1 MAISRTKKTV
11 LGAVGAGTLVV
22 MGAGAAFA
30 ATSGTLNASTSG
42 AHTTGGTYNFKYAG
56 CQWGTAAN
64 PAYDGYVGGKFVV
77 TSHDAHLNAKVD
89 GYGWA
94 KLKQVNS
101 NTTVSYSSCISGRDV
116 ILHSSIAIQV
126 CKDKVLAD
134 DCSSATARR

>member
-1 MAISRTKKTV
+1 VELWWVFLVVDVGPLHVETVRTTSSAGSTIHQLGGTTMAISRTKKTV
-11 LGAVGAGTLVV
+11 LGAVGAGI
-22 MGAGAAFA
+22 
-30 ATSGTLNASTSG
+30 
-42 AHTTGGTYNFKYAG
+42 
-56 CQWGTAAN
+56 AAN